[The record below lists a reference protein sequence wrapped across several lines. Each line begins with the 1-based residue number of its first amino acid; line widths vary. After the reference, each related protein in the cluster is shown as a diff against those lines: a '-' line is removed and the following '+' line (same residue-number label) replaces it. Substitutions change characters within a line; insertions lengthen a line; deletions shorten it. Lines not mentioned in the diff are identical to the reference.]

1 MKCLKAA
8 QGTKC
13 VRCSRKSLQCD
24 FLEHRRGRKKG
35 FKFVTKD
42 LSCMLVCWLIYKK
55 TKQNSIEG
63 CKFDFRQ
70 LPRRWR

>member
-13 VRCSRKSLQCD
+13 ARCSRKSLQCD

-35 FKFVTKD
+35 FKFVTKV
-42 LSCMLVCWLIYKK
+42 LTRMLVCWLIYEKA
-55 TKQNSIEG
+55 KQNSIEG
-63 CKFDFRQ
+63 CYSEFWQ
-70 LPRRWR
+70 LPRLWG